1 MTTPQHD
8 PQGPTDQQRHD
19 DATAPVPTTAH
30 QSHQQHPGDGSA
42 QSHQQ
47 HPGDVTAQ
55 SHQQH
60 PGDAT
65 AQSHQQHP
73 GDATAPVP
81 TTAHQGPAAPSW
93 QQPTP
98 PRQRRRYGDI
108 AVASVLAALLASGG
122 TFAAVELAG
131 DSPATQSTAAGEG
144 DDTASGDV
152 RGTTVSLSGEQDWAS
167 VAEAVT
173 PSTVSIAVA
182 GAGGEGSGSGVVWD
196 TEGHIV
202 TNAHVVAG
210 AEQVQ
215 VTLPGGRSYP
225 AEVIGSDP
233 SSDLATLQLAT
244 VPDDL
249 QPIALGDDGALGVG
263 DPVMAV
269 GNPLGLSGTVTTG
282 IVSALDRPVTTQGS
296 SGDPADPGAA
306 VVTNAIQTSAAINP
320 GNSGGALVNAAG
332 ELVGINSSIAS
343 LPTGGTGQSGSIGIG
358 FAIPSGKVQLIV
370 EQLIDS
376 GTATHAFLGVGL
388 NNAQAEVDGATLT
401 GASVTQVEPGSPAEG
416 AGMRPGD
423 LIVGIDDEPVTSA
436 TALVGQVRERGA
448 GDEARVAYIRDGE
461 RAEVTVTLA
470 ARPDEQG

>member
-1 MTTPQHD
+1 MGPMTTPQHD
-8 PQGPTDQQRHD
+8 PQGPAYGQRSD
-19 DATAPVPTTAH
+19 DVTAPVPTTP
-30 QSHQQHPGDGSA
+30 QQG
-42 QSHQQ
+42 
-47 HPGDVTAQ
+47 TATQ
-55 SHQQH
+55 
-60 PGDAT
+60 
-65 AQSHQQHP
+65 
-73 GDATAPVP
+73 PVP
-81 TTAHQGPAAPSW
+81 ASAHQGPTTTTA
-93 QQPTP
+93 TRR
-98 PRQRRRYGDI
+98 PRERRRYGDI

-131 DSPATQSTAAGEG
+131 DSPATQSSSSGDTAAAE
-144 DDTASGDV
+144 TADGAA
-152 RGTTVSLSGEQDWAS
+152 RGTTVSLTGEQDWAS

-182 GAGGEGSGSGVVWD
+182 GAAGEGSGSGVVWD

-210 AEQVQ
+210 AQEVQ

-233 SSDLATLQLAT
+233 SSDLATLQLGT

-282 IVSALDRPVTTQGS
+282 IVSALDRPVTTQGA

-343 LPTGGTGQSGSIGIG
+343 LPTGGAGQSGSIGIG

-370 EQLIDS
+370 EQLIDT

-388 NNAQAEVDGATLT
+388 DNAQAEVDGATLT
-401 GASVTQVEPGSPAEG
+401 GAAVTQVEPGSPAEG
-416 AGMRPGD
+416 AGMRSGD
-423 LIVGIDDEPVTSA
+423 LIVGIDDDPVTSA
-436 TALVGQVRERGA
+436 TALVGQVRERGT
-448 GDEARVAYIRDGE
+448 GDQVRVSYIRDGE
-461 RAEVTVTLA
+461 QAEVTVTLA
-470 ARPDEQG
+470 ARPDEQR

>member
-8 PQGPTDQQRHD
+8 PQGPFDGQRSD
-19 DATAPVPTTAH
+19 
-30 QSHQQHPGDGSA
+30 
-42 QSHQQ
+42 
-47 HPGDVTAQ
+47 
-55 SHQQH
+55 
-60 PGDAT
+60 
-65 AQSHQQHP
+65 
-73 GDATAPVP
+73 DATAPVP
-81 TTAHQGPAAPSW
+81 TTAHQGPAYGQDAGDATAPVPTTPHPDTTPPQGYADAHQGAATSTW
-93 QQPTP
+93 QQPTPTP

-131 DSPATQSTAAGEG
+131 DSPRSAQS
-144 DDTASGDV
+144 TASGDGAASGDA

-167 VAEAVT
+167 IAEAVT

-182 GAGGEGSGSGVVWD
+182 GAAGEGSGSGVVWD

-210 AEQVQ
+210 AQQVQ

-225 AEVIGSDP
+225 AEVIGTDP
-233 SSDLATLQLAT
+233 SSDLATLQLGT

-296 SGDPADPGAA
+296 SSDPADPGAA

-388 NNAQAEVDGATLT
+388 DNAQAEVDGATLT
-401 GASVTQVEPGSPAEG
+401 GAAVTQVEPGSPAEG
-416 AGMRPGD
+416 AGMRSGD

-461 RAEVTVTLA
+461 QAEVTVTLA
-470 ARPDEQG
+470 ARPDEG